1 MQDLIRTNDHYI
13 AIQCDESDDPRP
25 VNGYVLTLDLTLIPK
40 VTSADDKLDVQTF
53 HCKLDF
59 PSAVNGESL
68 SVFIDQVP
76 QDPTLFFWEIS
87 PFQGLREL
95 YVQPKDVIYF
105 IHDSAS
111 YMNPAAERL
120 KQDFGYSNMV
130 HVPCWSHL
138 LALIGK
144 PIFDQKL
151 LPELSEYLRLS
162 KYVLW

>member
-1 MQDLIRTNDHYI
+1 MTSWMFKRFI
-13 AIQCDESDDPRP
+13 ASW
-25 VNGYVLTLDLTLIPK
+25 
-40 VTSADDKLDVQTF
+40 TSLQLSTA
-53 HCKLDF
+53 
-59 PSAVNGESL
+59 SL
-68 SVFIDQVP
+68 SVYSLTRFPKILP
-76 QDPTLFFWEIS
+76 FFWEIS